1 MRRLFSFV
9 LGGVLLLGAATLGLQ
24 SGAANA
30 AEHDKAHRH
39 HKHHHKHHHH
49 RHYQRNKLSY

>member
-1 MRRLFSFV
+1 MRRLFSFL

-24 SGAANA
+24 SSTANA
-30 AEHDKAHRH
+30 AEHNKTHRH
-39 HKHHHKHHHH
+39 HKHHHHHHH